1 MDKNK
6 RGLTKA
12 QSQAVGLTGDAKR
25 KAAVKLRADRA
36 KQEAARKREA
46 ERKAAEKRK
55 MKMVDRAVLLG
66 GSVTAGAGIGNK
78 LNKLADRSIKKS
90 AEALRKAAADKLLK
104 QTQRKN
110 QANRRGDM
118 MARVGKRKAEEIL
131 RTKRPSIPTRV
142 NRKDGSS
149 KEGEKSNNKTKFEK
163 QAEKLLKES
172 RLLGLKSTYKKDQ
185 AKPVNRKDGSPKTG
199 EEIIANEKLTH
210 TEYIEKSSFET
221 GKKMMLDQAR
231 RDAKDSYPRRR
242 RGVGIAKKG
251 FGKALQ

>member
-1 MDKNK
+1 MQNEAEPEQHGAEDKTMDKNK

-12 QSQAVGLTGDAKR
+12 QSQALGLTGDAKR

-104 QTQRKN
+104 QTQREN

-149 KEGEKSNNKTKFEK
+149 KEGE
-163 QAEKLLKES
+163 
-172 RLLGLKSTYKKDQ
+172 R
-185 AKPVNRKDGSPKTG
+185 
-199 EEIIANEKLTH
+199 IIANEKETH
-210 TEYIEKSSFET
+210 TKYNEKSSLET
-221 GKKMMLDQAR
+221 GKKMMRDQAE
-231 RDAKDSYPRRR
+231 RDAKNTYPRR
-242 RGVGIAKKG
+242 RGVGKAVKG
-251 FGKALQ
+251 FGKALK

>member
-12 QSQAVGLTGDAKR
+12 QSQALGLTGDAKR

-149 KEGEKSNNKTKFEK
+149 KEGE
-163 QAEKLLKES
+163 
-172 RLLGLKSTYKKDQ
+172 R
-185 AKPVNRKDGSPKTG
+185 
-199 EEIIANEKLTH
+199 IIANEKETH
-210 TEYIEKSSFET
+210 TKYNEKSSLET
-221 GKKMMLDQAR
+221 GKKMMRDQAE
-231 RDAKDSYPRRR
+231 RDAKNTYPRR
-242 RGVGIAKKG
+242 RGVGKAVKG
-251 FGKALQ
+251 FGKALK

>member
-12 QSQAVGLTGDAKR
+12 QSQALGLTGDAKR

-142 NRKDGSS
+142 NRKDGS
-149 KEGEKSNNKTKFEK
+149 
-163 QAEKLLKES
+163 
-172 RLLGLKSTYKKDQ
+172 
-185 AKPVNRKDGSPKTG
+185 PKTG

-221 GKKMMLDQAR
+221 GKKMMRDQAE
-231 RDAKDSYPRRR
+231 RDAKNTYPRR
-242 RGVGIAKKG
+242 RGVGKAVKG
-251 FGKALQ
+251 FGKALK